1 MNPKSTRPTSGN
13 KVKKAGGMF
22 SQFLEFFGMTP
33 SVPSEYLTRMDQD
46 EESNQVIWR
55 CKSCHNPAKWDAKEE
70 RWFCPHHPQADIVD
84 QL

>member
-1 MNPKSTRPTSGN
+1 MNPKTTRPASGN

-33 SVPSEYLTRMDQD
+33 SVPSEYLTRTNQD
-46 EESNQVIWR
+46 EMPDQVTWR
-55 CKSCHNPAKWDAKEE
+55 CKSCHNPAKWDAKEK